1 MASEEHVAL
10 LKQGPSA
17 WNAWR
22 RDNLNTRPNLRG
34 ANLRE
39 ADLRGADL
47 GKANLVGVDLREANL
62 GEANLGKANL
72 RGANLRGANLR
83 GANLRGAN
91 LFGVDLREANLFGV
105 DLSGANLREANLRGA
120 NLREANLFGVD
131 LSEANLREANL
142 RGANLRG
149 ANLRGANLREAN
161 LRRATLVETDLMGAD
176 LTGCSI
182 YGVSAW
188 GVKLERAKQ
197 RDLVITP
204 KDKPAIT
211 VDNIE
216 VAQFVYLLLH
226 NQKIRDVID
235 SITSK
240 AVLILG
246 RFTDE
251 RKAVLDALREELR
264 NRNLLPILFDFA
276 IPASRD
282 VTETIKTLASL
293 ARFVIADVTDATEVR
308 VELHNIVPDF
318 TSLPIQLI
326 LLRGRA
332 EFVSLSHL
340 TKFPWVLPIF
350 EYNDREH
357 LLGSLDKS
365 IVSPA
370 EDMVRKLRRP
380 AGRDRSRRPDLPNSL
395 PRRVGARSNK
405 TSRRRP
411 RPNKTTP

>member
-1 MASEEHVAL
+1 VK
-10 LKQGPSA
+10 KQSKKT
-17 WNAWR
+17 
-22 RDNLNTRPNLRG
+22 LRPKGRHDLSKANLRG
-34 ANLRE
+34 QNLR
-39 ADLRGADL
+39 
-47 GKANLVGVDLREANL
+47 
-62 GEANLGKANL
+62 GENL
-72 RGANLRGANLR
+72 RGANLRGKNLS
-83 GANLRGAN
+83 GANLSGAN
-91 LFGVDLREANLFGV
+91 LSEATLCEAFLWKANLSEATLSEATLWKANLSGANLSGAILSRANFSNADLSGA
-105 DLSGANLREANLRGA
+105 DLSGANLTGAKLHGADLRANLSGA
-120 NLREANLFGVD
+120 NLSVANLSV
-131 LSEANLREANL
+131 ANLSVANL
-142 RGANLRG
+142 SGAILSGADLNGALLARTNL
-149 ANLRGANLREAN
+149 
-161 LRRATLVETDLMGAD
+161 TGAD
-176 LTGCSI
+176 LTGCRV

-188 GVKLERAKQ
+188 DLKLDRAKQ
-197 RDLVITP
+197 HNLVITP
-204 KDKPAIT
+204 YDEPAIT

-235 SITSK
+235 TITSK

-318 TSLPIQLI
+318 NSLPIQLI
-326 LLRGRA
+326 LLRGHP

-350 EYNDREH
+350 EYDDREH
-357 LLGSLDKS
+357 LLASLDKS

-370 EDMVRKLRRP
+370 EDMARKLR
-380 AGRDRSRRPDLPNSL
+380 
-395 PRRVGARSNK
+395 
-405 TSRRRP
+405 
-411 RPNKTTP
+411 TTPVARQ

>member
-1 MASEEHVAL
+1 VKKPSKKTSEEHVAL
-10 LKQGPSA
+10 LKQGVAA

-22 RDNLNTRPNLRG
+22 RKNIDIRPDLNVADLS
-34 ANLRE
+34 E
-39 ADLRGADL
+39 ADLSEADL
-47 GKANLVGVDLREANL
+47 SEA
-62 GEANLGKANL
+62 
-72 RGANLRGANLR
+72 
-83 GANLRGAN
+83 
-91 LFGVDLREANLFGV
+91 
-105 DLSGANLREANLRGA
+105 
-120 NLREANLFGVD
+120 D
-131 LSEANLREANL
+131 LSEANLRKANLSEANLSGADLRWAILSRADLSEANLSGADLSEANL
-142 RGANLRG
+142 RKANLSAANLSAANLSEANLSGADLSGANLSG
-149 ANLRGANLREAN
+149 AILL
-161 LRRATLVETDLMGAD
+161 ETDLMSAD
-176 LTGCSI
+176 LTGCRI

-188 GVKLERAKQ
+188 DLKLARAKQ
-197 RDLVITP
+197 QNLVITP
-204 KDKPAIT
+204 EDEPAIT

-226 NQKIRDVID
+226 NEKIRDVID
-235 SITSK
+235 TITSK

-264 NRNLLPILFDFA
+264 NRNLMPILFDFA

-326 LLRGRA
+326 LLRGHP

-340 TKFPWVLPIF
+340 TKFPWVLPVF
-350 EYNDREH
+350 EYDDREH
-357 LLGSLDKS
+357 LLASLDKS

-370 EDMVRKLRRP
+370 EDMARKLR
-380 AGRDRSRRPDLPNSL
+380 
-395 PRRVGARSNK
+395 
-405 TSRRRP
+405 T
-411 RPNKTTP
+411 